1 MRLAHTFAV
10 KHIRRQDS
18 LQGLLA
24 DTLGLLRF
32 PDAALAIFTALRS
45 ARFQHDVVLAAAD
58 ATLSTKDK
66 ELLIAILTVYKQAE
80 DARNELGHG
89 IWGEVLSDTKAAIW
103 LRPADYAILNVTSIR
118 KPAKARDARYRDL
131 EEKMFVYELSDLDAI
146 RAQIGRADQNVF
158 QFTQYLQRRSGR
170 IRTEPEADVRY
181 RLLASDTEIA
191 QALANKGPATS
202 PGKGRKSRK

>member
-1 MRLAHTFAV
+1 M
-10 KHIRRQDS
+10 K
-18 LQGLLA
+18 GN
-24 DTLGLLRF
+24 
-32 PDAALAIFTALRS
+32 PDAALSIFTALRS

-58 ATLSTKDK
+58 ATLPAKDK
-66 ELLIAILTVYKQAE
+66 ELLAAILAVYKQAE

-118 KPAKARDARYRDL
+118 KPAKAKDDRYRKL
-131 EEKMFVYELSDLDAI
+131 EQKMFVYELSDLEAI
-146 RAQIGRADQNVF
+146 RSQIYRASQHVF
-158 QFTQYLQRRSGR
+158 HFTQYLQRRFGR

-191 QALANKGPATS
+191 QEMANKDRATS
-202 PGKGRKSRK
+202 PGRTRKAQK